1 MILRRLLLL
10 GPALTF
16 ALGAGAC
23 ATTDDTPFEPVAPAS
38 TGGSVPDATGGEPG
52 TTGGAGATGAV
63 PGDTGG
69 VPGATGGLPGS
80 TGGVSGTPAAG
91 EDGADCLWPAECN
104 GGVCLNRRCAC
115 SVDCGGQCPPCN
127 GEACA
132 AVEPYCGAGLA
143 CETGTCVPYCLT
155 DWRNSTAGPTC
166 TVETQ
171 PDRAGCQL
179 VLDCMLQHTCGPP
192 NSTGCEECDSNV
204 LSTGAVGNDI
214 ARTVYEALC
223 P

>member
-1 MILRRLLLL
+1 MTLPRLLLAAGLAVVL
-10 GPALTF
+10 GTE
-16 ALGAGAC
+16 GC
-23 ATTDDTPFEPVAPAS
+23 ATSEETPFVPPTA
-38 TGGSVPDATGGEPG
+38 TGGSAPTGGVSG
-52 TTGGAGATGAV
+52 TTGGAAATGAV

-69 VPGATGGLPGS
+69 VPAATGGLPTA
-80 TGGVSGTPAAG
+80 TGGDPGSPAPG
-91 EDGADCLWPAECN
+91 EDGAECLWPTDCN
-104 GGVCLNRRCAC
+104 SGVCLNRRCAC
-115 SVDCGGQCPPCN
+115 SADCGGQCPPCN

-143 CETGTCVPYCLT
+143 CEAGTCVPYCLT
-155 DWRNSTAGPTC
+155 DWRNTTAGPTC
-166 TVETQ
+166 TSETQ

-214 ARTVYEALC
+214 ARTVYEELC
-223 P
+223 L